1 MRILLIIEASLGGA
15 GCHILDLASG
25 LLERGEQVHLIY
37 SALRADQS
45 FLSRLAALGGERPSF
60 HSQAVSMTREIS
72 ASDLSCYR
80 ALSRYVREEGPFDV
94 IHAHSTKAGFL
105 GRLLLNTQGARMVYT
120 PHGLMTLDPH
130 LPGLRRR
137 AVGTLESILARRSDA
152 VISVS
157 IHENICAL
165 QTGIDPAKLF
175 VIPNGIRP
183 LSIASQA
190 QRRASIRASLGLS
203 PDTVC
208 VGFVG
213 RFFWYKK
220 PERVIDA
227 FALLKK
233 KTTTPLRLVM
243 LGWGTLEVELRR
255 RAIEL
260 AVIQDVLFLGQVEGP
275 AYIPALDV
283 LANSSLF
290 EGMSYAFLEAL
301 SSGVPIVTTKV
312 GGTDELISQGVTGYV
327 CDPWDPDTF
336 VRHLQLLV
344 DDPCRRSE
352 MSGAAR
358 ERAAWYSVEKMVD
371 SIADLYGRLCA
382 RPDPAP
388 LVPARYKTLKG
399 NSK

>member
-1 MRILLIIEASLGGA
+1 MRILLVLEASLGGTSR
-15 GCHILDLASG
+15 HILDLASG

-37 SALRADQS
+37 SPLRVDQS
-45 FLSRLAALGGERPSF
+45 FLSRLAILCGERPDF
-60 HSQAVSMTREIS
+60 HCQAVSITREVG
-72 ASDLSCYR
+72 ASDLSSYR

-105 GRLLLNTQGARMVYT
+105 ARLLLNTQGARMVYT
-120 PHGLMTLDPH
+120 PHGLMTLDPQ
-130 LPGLRRR
+130 LPRLRRS
-137 AVGTLESILARRSDA
+137 AVCTLESILARRSDA

-157 IHENICAL
+157 IHENTCAL
-165 QTGIDPAKLF
+165 ETGIDPTKLF

-183 LSIASQA
+183 LSIASHA

-208 VGFVG
+208 IGFVG

-220 PERVIDA
+220 PERVLDA
-227 FALLKK
+227 FALLKN
-233 KTTTPLRLVM
+233 KTTRPLRLVM
-243 LGWGTLEVELRR
+243 LGWGPLEVELRR
-255 RAIEL
+255 RVSEL
-260 AVIQDVLFLGQVEGP
+260 AINKDVLFLGQVDGP

-312 GGTDELISQGVTGYV
+312 GGTDELISHGVTGYV
-327 CDPWDPDTF
+327 CDPWDPNTF
-336 VRHLQLLV
+336 ADHLQLLV

-358 ERAAWYSVEKMVD
+358 ERAAWYSVTKMVD

-388 LVPARYKTLKG
+388 LVPARYKTLPG